1 MKDFEAVVVFS
12 GGEIVTLKNFG
23 HNLND
28 VVDNLIQ
35 ISEIVNIIQITRL
48 SDKRIWNFR
57 KKEIDL
63 MALREVRLKIID
75 EVYLK
80 RQLRASGDENF

>member
-1 MKDFEAVVVFS
+1 MKDFEAAVFPEARYYS
-12 GGEIVTLKNFG
+12 KNFG

-35 ISEIVNIIQITRL
+35 ISEIVNIIQITCYLIREYGIL
-48 SDKRIWNFR
+48 E
-57 KKEIDL
+57 KEMIL
-63 MALREVRLKIID
+63 WPLEVRVKIID
-75 EVYLK
+75 KVYLK

>member
-35 ISEIVNIIQITRL
+35 ISEIVNIIQITGYLIREYGIL
-48 SDKRIWNFR
+48 E
-57 KKEIDL
+57 KEIDL
-63 MALREVRLKIID
+63 MALRSE
-75 EVYLK
+75 
-80 RQLRASGDENF
+80 A